1 VLDGVMT
8 AKGMVGFAGK
18 LDATE
23 AELLRGYLAKQ
34 AERLVM
40 N

>member
-1 VLDGVMT
+1 M
-8 AKGMVGFAGK
+8 APKGMVGFAAK

-23 AELLRGYLAKQ
+23 AEILRGYVANE
-34 AERLVM
+34 ASRLVT